1 MRSRI
6 QNRNQKQYNKK
17 SKKQYGGLSEDE
29 VKICKNMDSLIRS
42 ANKNNKY
49 LKPSL
54 VEILNNC
61 ENLTKENCVLG
72 NYFKSNEWYKYT
84 DYIRGLYHNN
94 KGMIQKMKDKMEEMQ
109 EENYKL
115 EEQIEQLQKQIEP
128 LQKQITINKH
138 LSEHIF
144 NSNILF
150 EGNEEETFK
159 TMLTHGNKYINN
171 NDCEI
176 CDDKNY
182 WESVVEELSADNISD
197 EEFNKKLVDVFKNYC
212 DNYDEE

>member
-1 MRSRI
+1 MRSR
-6 QNRNQKQYNKK
+6 NQKHNNKQFNKK
-17 SKKQYGGLSEDE
+17 SRKQSGGLSEDE

-42 ANKNNKY
+42 ASKNDKD

-54 VEILNNC
+54 VEILNKC
-61 ENLTKENCVLG
+61 DKLTKENCIVS
-72 NYFKSNEWYKYT
+72 NYFKSDEWYKYT
-84 DYIRGLYHNN
+84 DYIRGLYHNK
-94 KGMIQKMKDKMEEMQ
+94 KGMIQKMKDKMEEMH
-109 EENYKL
+109 EENITI
-115 EEQIEQLQKQIEP
+115 EEQIEQLQK
-128 LQKQITINKH
+128 KMTINKN
-138 LSEHIF
+138 LLENIF

-159 TMLTHGNKYINN
+159 KMLTHGNEYMFN

-197 EEFNKKLVDVFKNYC
+197 EDFNTKLVDVFKNYC
-212 DNYDEE
+212 DKYDEE